1 MNEQRLKYYW
11 QMFVDVWNLFR
22 DYSTPDGSR
31 DFWEKFDTEAERL
44 NQKYAQSELYQALS
58 ITVAKELQRI
68 ETDTNKEQ
76 EEMICP
82 QERKY

>member
-11 QMFVDVWNLFR
+11 QMFVDVWHLFR

-31 DFWEKFDTEAERL
+31 DFWEKFETEAERL

-58 ITVAKELQRI
+58 IAVANELQRI
-68 ETDTNKEQ
+68 ETDTLRNR
-76 EEMICP
+76 
-82 QERKY
+82 RK

>member
-11 QMFVDVWNLFR
+11 QMFVDVWHLFR

-31 DFWEKFDTEAERL
+31 DCWEKFETEAERL

-58 ITVAKELQRI
+58 IAVAKELQRI
-68 ETDTNKEQ
+68 ETDTLRNR
-76 EEMICP
+76 
-82 QERKY
+82 RK

>member
-11 QMFVDVWNLFR
+11 QMFVDVWHILR

-31 DFWEKFDTEAERL
+31 DFWEKFETEAERL

-58 ITVAKELQRI
+58 IAVAKELQRI
-68 ETDTNKEQ
+68 ETDTLRNR
-76 EEMICP
+76 
-82 QERKY
+82 RK